1 MIIFHYF
8 FIIFILLCNW
18 KKKKKM
24 ENDNKT
30 HTFKNDNIENILCYK
45 FLNDENSIQFLRLYS
60 QQLCLLGRKT

>member
-1 MIIFHYF
+1 MF
-8 FIIFILLCNW
+8 NW
-18 KKKKKM
+18 KKKKKKKEKM

-30 HTFKNDNIENILCYK
+30 HTIKNDNIENILLYK